1 MHNEIWSDTMNF
13 YQKLNYLVRK
23 YVNLM
28 VIPSFHDDQISLHFV
43 DKRNNYYTLS
53 ELSSGEQAFLAIIFT
68 LRGYGLMDGLLI
80 IDEPEQ
86 HLHPQMQS
94 KMLEMIE
101 DIADKYRLQV
111 IMATHSPLMIS
122 ETTINAVHRCSIQ
135 DSGTMVWSS
144 TRSQFADDEYRLI
157 QMLQYGYTAKVFF
170 VDTIIMVEGET
181 DEYFFDF
188 YLRHLRQQ
196 PGWHHKIKNFA
207 VINVNGKG

>member
-1 MHNEIWSDTMNF
+1 MNF

-28 VIPSFHDDQISLHFV
+28 VIPSFHDDEISLHFV
-43 DKRNNYYTLS
+43 DKWNNYYTLA

-86 HLHPQMQS
+86 HLHPQMQE
-94 KMLEMIE
+94 KMLEMIQ
-101 DIADKYRLQV
+101 DIAEKYRLQV
-111 IMATHSPLMIS
+111 IMSTHSPLMIDAS
-122 ETTINAVHRCSIQ
+122 TINAVHRCTTQ
-135 DSGTMVWSS
+135 ESGTMVWSS

-157 QMLQYGYTAKVFF
+157 QMLQYDYTAKVFF

-181 DEYFFDF
+181 DEYFFDY
-188 YLRHLRQQ
+188 YLRWLRTQ
-196 PGWHHKIKNFA
+196 PGWSHKIRNFA